1 MLMLCLG
8 LGSERMLPEDFL
20 NRIGVSLAQTLQRDD
35 FIDAIPPACLN
46 VGPDDRMV
54 VSGLN

>member
-1 MLMLCLG
+1 MLCLG